1 MKTLLIIL
9 ILLLPSTLYHHKATV
24 PCTIEDTVKTSDYV
38 EYWKARIYHGDYFT
52 WKDKGKWWFER
63 DGHIIEFKRG
73 K

>member
-24 PCTIEDTVKTSDYV
+24 PCTIEDTVKTLAYV
-38 EYWKARIYHGDYFT
+38 EYWKARIYHGNYDSFYN
-52 WKDKGKWWFER
+52 KGKWWFER
-63 DGHIIEFKRG
+63 NGHIIEFKRG